1 MPTLDQRRCL
11 RFSMLA
17 LCCAWSSFLALPQ
30 AALAQAAYPQ
40 RAVRLIVPFP
50 PGGAGDIVGRLVGE
64 KLGEA
69 LRQPVLIDNRGG
81 GGQVIATEL
90 AANAAPDGYTL
101 FLASATH
108 TINPALQKKLP
119 YDTIKAFASITM
131 VVESPLVFVAH
142 PALGVSNIRELVA
155 AAKSRPG
162 AINYATSG
170 PGTGGHLSVELL
182 KRMTGID
189 LVHVPYKGAAPALLD
204 VISGQ
209 VQIMCTSPLPAM
221 PHVKT
226 GKLRALA
233 MTGKARSASAPDIP
247 TVAETVPG
255 YESTL
260 WYSLLAPAGTPQS
273 VVMRLHAEMVKLLA
287 APEMQKQIAALG
299 GEPTSSTPQELDKKI
314 RTEIANWIQL
324 VREAKIT
331 AE

>member
-1 MPTLDQRRCL
+1 MPVFSIDRRRL
-11 RFSMLA
+11 TRFAA
-17 LCCAWSSFLALPQ
+17 LVLSCACSGFAALP
-30 AALAQAAYPQ
+30 AWAQSYPQ
-40 RAVRLIVPFP
+40 RAVRMIVPFP
-50 PGGAGDIVGRLVGE
+50 PGGAGDIIGRIVAE

-69 LRQPVLIDNRGG
+69 LGQPVLIDNRGG

-90 AANAAPDGYTL
+90 AANAAPDGYTI

-108 TINPALQKKLP
+108 TINPALHKKLP

-131 VVESPLVFVAH
+131 VVESPLVFVAN
-142 PALGVSNIRELVA
+142 PSLGVSNIKELVA
-155 AAKSRPG
+155 LAKSRPG
-162 AINYATSG
+162 WINYASSG

-189 LVHVPYKGAAPALLD
+189 LVHVPYKGAAPALVD

-209 VQIMCTSPLPAM
+209 VQMMCTSPLPAM
-221 PHVKT
+221 PYVKA

-233 MTGKARSASAPDIP
+233 MTGKTRSVSAPDVP

-260 WYSLLAPAGTPQS
+260 WYSLLVPAGTPQP
-273 VVMRLHAEMVKLLA
+273 VIKRLHGETAKLLA
-287 APEMQKQIAALG
+287 TPEMQKQMLALG
-299 GEPTSSTPQELDKKI
+299 GEPVSSTPQELDKKI
-314 RTEIANWIQL
+314 RAEIANWIKL
-324 VREAKIT
+324 VRDANIA

>member
-1 MPTLDQRRCL
+1 MPAFNRR
-11 RFSMLA
+11 RVIRVSALA
-17 LCCAWSSFLALPQ
+17 LCCAWFAALPSVVQ
-30 AALAQAAYPQ
+30 AQAAYPQ
-40 RAVRLIVPFP
+40 RAIRLIVPFP

-69 LRQPVLIDNRGG
+69 LGQPVLIDNRGG
-81 GGQVIATEL
+81 GGQVIATEM
-90 AANAAPDGYTL
+90 AATAAPDGYTL

-108 TINPALQKKLP
+108 TINPALHKKLP

-131 VVESPLVFVAH
+131 VVESPLVFVAN
-142 PALGVSNIRELVA
+142 PALGVSNIKELVA
-155 AAKSRPG
+155 LAETRPG
-162 AINYATSG
+162 WINYATSG

-209 VQIMCTSPLPAM
+209 VQMMCTSPLPAM
-221 PHVKT
+221 PYVKN

-233 MTGKARSASAPDIP
+233 MTGNARSVSAPDIP

-260 WYSLLAPAGTPQS
+260 WYSLLAPAGTPQP
-273 VVMRLHAEMVKLLA
+273 VIARLHDATVKLLA
-287 APEMQKQIAALG
+287 APDMQKKIVALG
-299 GEPTSSTPQELDKKI
+299 GEALTSTPQELDKKI
-314 RTEIANWIQL
+314 RTEIAKWIQL

>member
-1 MPTLDQRRCL
+1 MPDFIRRRL
-11 RFSMLA
+11 IRYSALA
-17 LCCAWSSFLALPQ
+17 LCCAWSLALPS
-30 AALAQAAYPQ
+30 AVWAQGAYPQ

-69 LRQPVLIDNRGG
+69 LGQPVLIDNRGG
-81 GGQVIATEL
+81 GGQVIATEM

-108 TINPALQKKLP
+108 TINPALHKKLP

-131 VVESPLVFVAH
+131 VVESPLVFVAN
-142 PALGVSNIRELVA
+142 PALGVGNIKELVA
-155 AAKSRPG
+155 LAKSRPG
-162 AINYATSG
+162 SINYATSG

-209 VQIMCTSPLPAM
+209 VQMMCTSPLPAM
-221 PHVKT
+221 PYVKS

-233 MTGKARSASAPDIP
+233 MTGNVRSVSAPDVP

-260 WYSLLAPAGTPQS
+260 WYSLLAPAGTPAP
-273 VVMRLHAEMVKLLA
+273 VIARLHAETVKLLA
-287 APEMQKQIAALG
+287 APEMQKKIVALG
-299 GEPTSSTPQELDKKI
+299 AEPVSSTPQELDKKI
-314 RTEIANWIQL
+314 RSEIAKWIQL